1 MTLALAGCG
10 SGASQ
15 NDTASST
22 GAADPATTTAEAP
35 TASTAPAAT
44 ASDAAA
50 TSGGAEATAAQTDG
64 ALTEEEADQDAGAQ
78 HDAQDC
84 TTASLS
90 AEVTPAEGGG
100 AAGSVYWSVI
110 LTNTGSAECSLL
122 GYPGVS
128 FADASGAQ
136 VGEPAEREVGD
147 GPVVT
152 LAPGASAVAALK
164 VTNPGVI
171 DGCTPTT
178 ASSVVI
184 YPPDQTESLT
194 ATAEIEVCAEQS
206 STTVAMF
213 GPVS

>member
-1 MTLALAGCG
+1 MMLALAGCG

-22 GAADPATTTAEAP
+22 GAAAPATTAEAP
-35 TASTAPAAT
+35 AVWTAPAAT

-64 ALTEEEADQDAGAQ
+64 ALTEEEAGQDAGAQ

-84 TTASLS
+84 TTDSLS

-110 LTNTGSAECSLL
+110 LTNTGSVECSLL

-152 LAPGASAVAALK
+152 LAPGGSAVAALK

-178 ASSVVI
+178 ASSVII